1 MEKSCVFCSIV
12 ADEEK
17 SEIIGRGDGCIAI
30 KDLFPVALSGVPFSA
45 TETEQRYF
53 TAQVTFKYTI
63 FDVIDVNGAKV

>member
-1 MEKSCVFCSIV
+1 MVLDSNYNPSITV
-12 ADEEK
+12 K
-17 SEIIGRGDGCIAI
+17 F